1 MPFRD
6 LREYFKLKSAWF
18 DVRVVGDNVQ
28 LEGRGYGHGIGL
40 CQEGAMR
47 MAVEGKTVEEIVAF
61 YLSGVRVVPK
71 EKAIVEEEQ

>member
-1 MPFRD
+1 M
-6 LREYFKLKSAWF
+6 
-18 DVRVVGDNVQ
+18 Q

-71 EKAIVEEEQ
+71 EKAIVEVEQ